1 MPEFVPTLV
10 AGVVI
15 MLLLWGVTHMPS
27 FSGTTGAFV
36 SASPEAKAGKS
47 ILIYDTTI
55 FNSVQT
61 LAETEG
67 TITKESGLAIPF
79 KGGDW
84 DGGLL
89 EFQVEKQGSG
99 QLIFTLNG
107 QQLWA
112 GEDPKGKISV
122 EFDKS
127 LLQDSNFLEIKTTD
141 WPWSDPSWKVKA
153 TVYGERIQGIKTN
166 FLAPKTYRAAKL
178 LTEIRSEGPLTIK
191 VNGKEI
197 FSGIPDESMELTLE
211 KSQLQEMNSLE
222 IVPQSRSRHGIDW
235 VTIEFEK

>member
-15 MLLLWGVTHMPS
+15 MMLLWGVTHMPN
-27 FSGTTGAFV
+27 FSSTTGAFV
-36 SASPEAKAGKS
+36 TEKQEAKAGKS
-47 ILIYDTTI
+47 ILIYNNTI

-79 KGGDW
+79 KGSDW

-99 QLIFTLNG
+99 QLIFSLNG
-107 QQLWA
+107 QQLWV
-112 GEDPKGKISV
+112 GENPKGKVSI
-122 EFDKS
+122 EFDKD
-127 LLQDSNFLEIKTTD
+127 LLQDSNFLEIKSSD
-141 WPWSDPSWKVKA
+141 WFWSNPSWKVKA
-153 TVYGERIQGIKTN
+153 TVYGERMQGIKN
-166 FLAPKTYRAAKL
+166 DFLAPKAFRAAKL
-178 LTEIRSEGPLTIK
+178 LMTIRSEGPLSIRL
-191 VNGKEI
+191 NGEEI
-197 FSGIPDESMELTLE
+197 FSGIPEESMELTLD
-211 KSQLQEMNSLE
+211 KAKLKE
-222 IVPQSRSRHGIDW
+222 INTIEFIPQPRSRHGIDW